1 MKVSKEI
8 SQIIPYS
15 PGKPIS
21 ETKREL
27 GLSVVHK
34 LASNECPNGPSPK
47 AVTAMTQAL
56 SELHRYPDPNCFDLR
71 GAMAHYLEVAPEWL
85 AFGNGSNE
93 LIDLLVRTYCE
104 QGEAILTSVAAFLAY
119 PLCAQAARV
128 RTIEVP
134 LTEDLRFDLPA
145 LAGELQKDT
154 ANQIRIVFIAN
165 PNNPTGTYVTRQEFE
180 KFMSVAGSK
189 ENLLVVVD
197 EAYFEFVRAKDS
209 FSTRTYLEK
218 YENLL
223 FLRTMSKV
231 FGLAGLRLG
240 VLVGRPEHLDYIN
253 RVRNPFNVNSIAQAG
268 ALAALGDKDHLEKV
282 RQTTWSGLDYF
293 YGELNRLGLKYWP
306 SEGNFV
312 LFDTHRDAKA
322 VFQALLRHGVIMR
335 PVVNYGFPSL
345 LRLSVGLEKENRAA
359 MDALEKVLIE
369 IPADPVASN
378 S

>member
-1 MKVSKEI
+1 
-8 SQIIPYS
+8 
-15 PGKPIS
+15 
-21 ETKREL
+21 
-27 GLSVVHK
+27 
-34 LASNECPNGPSPK
+34 
-47 AVTAMTQAL
+47 
-56 SELHRYPDPNCFDLR
+56 
-71 GAMAHYLEVAPEWL
+71 MAQYLEVPPEWL

-104 QGEAILTSVAAFLAY
+104 QGEAILTSEAAFLAY

-128 RTIEVP
+128 KTIEVP

-145 LAGELQKDT
+145 LASALKDDRQH
-154 ANQIRIVFIAN
+154 QIRLVFIAN
-165 PNNPTGTYVTRQEFE
+165 PNNPTGTYVSRAEFE
-180 KFMSVAGSK
+180 SFMEVAGKK

-197 EAYFEFVRAKDS
+197 EAYYEFVRAKDS
-209 FSTRTYLEK
+209 FSTRNYLDK
-218 YENLL
+218 HENLL

-240 VLVGRPEHLDYIN
+240 VLVGRPQHLDFIN

-268 ALAALGDKDHLEKV
+268 ALAALEDRDHLEKV
-282 RQTTWSGLDYF
+282 RQTTWKGLDYF
-293 YGELNRLGLKYWP
+293 YGELDRMGLKYWK

-312 LFDTHRDAKA
+312 LFDTQRDSRV

-335 PVVNYGFPSL
+335 PVVNYGFPTL
-345 LRLSVGLEKENRAA
+345 LRLSVGLDLENEAA

-369 IPADPVASN
+369 IPAAPVASK